1 MHGIFE
7 DLVYYAK
14 VEEALQCYLQLET
27 IVYTLLT
34 TVNMATYSS
43 TKFSTV
49 LGVLLRQFDSFTI
62 QASRK
67 CLNRISLHN
76 SIEEWFDDTRMVVS
90 IDVINA
96 TTAPIMLHRLR
107 DVQHVRRGPVQLD
120 LHPKEDLQS
129 LTNAC
134 AIFFNVTMA
143 NNNSASINTVGG
155 VLN

>member
-1 MHGIFE
+1 MHSIFE
-7 DLVYYAK
+7 DLVDYAK

-27 IVYTLLT
+27 IVYTLLI

-76 SIEEWFDDTRMVVS
+76 SLEEWLDS

-96 TTAPIMLHRLR
+96 ATAPIMLHRLR